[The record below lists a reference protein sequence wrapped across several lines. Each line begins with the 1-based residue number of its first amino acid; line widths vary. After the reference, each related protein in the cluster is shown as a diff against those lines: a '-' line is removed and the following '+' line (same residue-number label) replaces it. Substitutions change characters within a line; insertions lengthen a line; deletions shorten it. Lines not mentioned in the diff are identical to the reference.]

1 MTKYVAQAGESE
13 DQYRRLETAL
23 LGTLPARLDDLRQ
36 AMKAQAITLKD
47 LPANLKRRYETPD
60 GRARI
65 EVFPKKRLT
74 VQKNLVDFVDAV
86 RSIAPN
92 ATDTPVELLEG
103 GRAVTGAFKEAGVIA
118 FILISAVLALMLQSF
133 VDSILVLLPL
143 ALAGALT
150 VAITV
155 LTGQPFNFANIIALP
170 LLFSLGVGFGIYLV
184 LRYRETSSIDV
195 LMNSSTPRA
204 VVFSALTT
212 MVSFASL
219 MISSHRGTAS
229 MGELLTLCL
238 TLALA
243 CTLIVLP
250 ALFFWRD
257 SPSS

>member
-1 MTKYVAQAGESE
+1 
-13 DQYRRLETAL
+13 
-23 LGTLPARLDDLRQ
+23 
-36 AMKAQAITLKD
+36 
-47 LPANLKRRYETPD
+47 
-60 GRARI
+60 
-65 EVFPKKRLT
+65 
-74 VQKNLVDFVDAV
+74 VQQNHIDFVDAV
-86 RSIAPN
+86 RGIAPD

-118 FILISAVLALMLQSF
+118 FVLISCVLALMLQSF
-133 VDSILVLLPL
+133 IDSVLVLLPL
-143 ALAGALT
+143 GLAGALT

-155 LTGQPFNFANIIALP
+155 LGGQPFNFANIIALP

-184 LRYRETSSIDV
+184 LRYRETSSIDA

-212 MVSFASL
+212 MVSFATL

-250 ALFFWRD
+250 ALFVWRD
-257 SPSS
+257 RPES